1 MDEMNE
7 LQTKERW
14 KKTLALLEELS
25 DDKRRHFALVLGKL
39 AECYIEDS
47 GVKAVVLVDTADR
60 LMTISVGATEM
71 DCAEMLGKANE
82 IMGMVVTEDAPARE
96 MFN

>member
-39 AECYIEDS
+39 AECYIDDS
-47 GVKAVVLVDTADR
+47 GVKAVLLVDTDNH
-60 LMTISVGATEM
+60 LMTISVGATEL
-71 DCAEMLGKANE
+71 DCAAMLSKAHE